1 VLGYCDARL
10 GKDAAAAAA
19 MEEAVSRDPD
29 SWETH
34 YGLGLVR
41 ALAGTDPLPE
51 LREASRLN
59 PLEPGLAELV
69 EGMEG
74 GGPREWERRAGS
86 ARLPL

>member
-1 VLGYCDARL
+1 
-10 GKDAAAAAA
+10 

-34 YGLGLVR
+34 YGLALVR
-41 ALAGTDPLPE
+41 ALAGANPLPE
-51 LREASRLN
+51 LREARRLN
-59 PLEPGLAELV
+59 PLEPGLDELLR
-69 EGMEG
+69 EMES